1 MSWGVKRGAVE
12 RALVGHMEGGLS
24 MANKG
29 RGMVRQ
35 PATKFANLRKKMDK
49 NKVLAKAGRKKK

>member
-1 MSWGVKRGAVE
+1 
-12 RALVGHMEGGLS
+12 

-29 RGMVRQ
+29 RGAVRQ

-49 NKVLAKAGRKKK
+49 NKVLAKAGRTKK